1 MKQNTLSLP
10 SGSGA
15 ANGHERRREPRRR
28 VLKEARII
36 FNNRFSS
43 INAAVRDISASGCR
57 LKLYNPLT
65 LPRSFT
71 IAFPTVGLER
81 PARLVWQFEE
91 HVGAEFLDETP
102 KIFWRLLPY

>member
-1 MKQNTLSLP
+1 MKQNALSHP
-10 SGSGA
+10 IASGA
-15 ANGHERRREPRRR
+15 ASGHERRREPRRR

-36 FNNRFSS
+36 FNNRFST

-57 LKLYNPLT
+57 LKLHQSLA
-65 LPRSFT
+65 LPKSFT
-71 IAFPTVGLER
+71 IAFPSVGLER

-102 KIFWRLLPY
+102 KTFWRLLPY

>member
-1 MKQNTLSLP
+1 MKQNILSHP
-10 SGSGA
+10 SASET

-36 FNNRFSS
+36 FNNRFSTV
-43 INAAVRDISASGCR
+43 NAAVRDISSSGCR
-57 LKLYNPLT
+57 LKLHQSFA
-65 LPRSFT
+65 LPKSFT
-71 IAFPTVGLER
+71 IAFPSVGLER